1 MPVRHCAKS
10 VRIRSFSGPYF
21 PAFRLNTDQNN
32 SEYGYAVRV
41 SRFWQFSSFSQVV
54 KFFFRHFFPLPWKQ
68 SLILELFHT
77 LIYIKLLCIYIKLL
91 YVYYI
96 YIKLLWKAPQ
106 NVAVLENRELKITLT
121 ELGILFHELAVNIKI
136 PAKRKRENKKI
147 FKTRTLN
154 LFCQHRGKCC

>member
-77 LIYIKLLCIYIKLL
+77 LIYIKLL
-91 YVYYI
+91 
-96 YIKLLWKAPQ
+96 WKAPQ